1 MKVTEDNIV
10 DAKYDLTM
18 LNQFVEKLEKYQE
31 AIEGMDLGRRIE
43 DMVGMD
49 RLLISSTERSVD
61 TAAHSLGEVI
71 EALYEHG
78 AALEEAIDAFESDKL
93 DADHDEINDKFLSAD
108 ED

>member
-1 MKVTEDNIV
+1 MKVTEDNII
-10 DAKYDLTM
+10 DAKYDLTQ

-61 TAAHSLGEVI
+61 TAARSLGEAI

-78 AALEEAIDAFESDKL
+78 AQLEEAIDQYEADKL
-93 DADHDEINDKFLSAD
+93 DADQFLSAD
-108 ED
+108 

>member
-1 MKVTEDNIV
+1 MKITEDNII

-18 LNQFVEKLEKYQE
+18 LNQFVEKLEKYQD

-43 DMVGMD
+43 DMVGMNP
-49 RLLISSTERSVD
+49 LLKSSTERSVD
-61 TAAHSLGEVI
+61 TAAHSLGEAI

-78 AALEEAIDAFESDKL
+78 VQLEEAIEQYESDKL

-108 ED
+108 DD